1 MKKIPVASTIAF
13 AYRFLVTEI
22 GTVIGIAWLPAVLS
36 SAASYFAR
44 LYETQNRALID
55 AGDSQAAGSYLI
67 LSLVSL
73 IVLLFASS
81 MVAVAITRAALGQ
94 DRPPG
99 TLLLYFAAGRT
110 EWRMFAANVRYLLGT
125 GALLALAV
133 AITVVA
139 FLLSGTPL
147 EAPDQIRPTAAT
159 VLAGLISWAVFLYAG
174 ATILRMGFLL
184 PATIVAEEKGGLR
197 RSHDLTKGNFW
208 RLLAIVLALGFPFIV
223 LLLGGEAVV
232 LRSALGPEFTRMNP
246 ADFFQKASE
255 AMDAKLLP
263 WQIFSAVIFIL
274 ASGLIYSGA
283 AFAYRAVAEPEDKRS
298 QTVSH

>member
-1 MKKIPVASTIAF
+1 
-13 AYRFLVTEI
+13 
-22 GTVIGIAWLPAVLS
+22 VLS
-36 SAASYFAR
+36 
-44 LYETQNRALID
+44 LT
-55 AGDSQAAGSYLI
+55 
-67 LSLVSL
+67 SLV
-73 IVLLFASS
+73 VFLFASS
-81 MVAVAITRAALGQ
+81 MVGVAITRAALGQ
-94 DRPPG
+94 ERPPG

-110 EWRMFAANVRYLLGT
+110 EWRMFAANARYLFGT
-125 GALLALAV
+125 GALLAFAV
-133 AITVVA
+133 VITMIA

-147 EAPDQIRPTAAT
+147 ETPDQIRPTAAT

-184 PATIVAEEKGGLR
+184 PATIVTEEKGGLR

-208 RLLAIVLALGFPFIV
+208 RVLAIALALGFPFLL

-232 LRSALGPEFTRMNP
+232 LRSALGPDFLRMMP
-246 ADFFQKASE
+246 TDFFQKASE

-283 AFAYRAVAEPEDKRS
+283 AFAYRAVAQPENKPK
-298 QTVSH
+298 